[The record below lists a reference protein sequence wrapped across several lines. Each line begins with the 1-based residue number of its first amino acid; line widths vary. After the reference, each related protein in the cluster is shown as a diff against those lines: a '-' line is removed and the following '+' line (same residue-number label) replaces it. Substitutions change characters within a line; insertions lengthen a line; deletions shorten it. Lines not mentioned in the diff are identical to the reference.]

1 MRRKT
6 LRAFARRM
14 RRRARVAPVLVL
26 AGYLAASPT
35 PDALTVASIGVRA
48 AFARRNR
55 VELRHRTRPL
65 RWAALASHAL

>member
-1 MRRKT
+1 MRGFVK
-6 LRAFARRM
+6 RM
-14 RRRARVAPVLVL
+14 RRRARVAPVLAL

-35 PDALTVASIGVRA
+35 PDAITVASIGARA

-55 VELRHRTRPL
+55 VELRHRVRPL